1 MDLFDR
7 VKLLVRSTLNS
18 GLPEMTSRSSD
29 PQKMLDT
36 AEAKLEILR
45 DDLAR
50 AEKKGNDELAATL
63 KVEIAD
69 LEKTIAKAR
78 GKAQQANAKPATAKP
93 APQPATSTPVTEP
106 AKTVQPKETVEAEK
120 LAAESPQVA
129 SKPADVVIDET
140 RVADQLK
147 KLREGK

>member
-1 MDLFDR
+1 MDLFER
-7 VKLLVRSTLNS
+7 VKLLVRSTLS
-18 GLPEMTSRSSD
+18 GGLPEFSSSSGD

-50 AEKKGNDELAATL
+50 AEKKGNDELAGTL
-63 KVEIAD
+63 KTEIAD
-69 LEKTIAKAR
+69 LEKRIAKAR
-78 GKAQQANAKPATAKP
+78 SRTKTATTTPATPPVAS
-93 APQPATSTPVTEP
+93 TSASEP
-106 AKTVQPKETVEAEK
+106 AKVETAK
-120 LAAESPQVA
+120 AAEQPA
-129 SKPADVVIDET
+129 SESQQETTRPADVVIDET

>member
-1 MDLFDR
+1 MDLFER
-7 VKLLVRSTLNS
+7 VKLLVRSTLS
-18 GLPEMTSRSSD
+18 GGLPEFSSSSGD

-50 AEKKGNDELAATL
+50 AEKKGNDELAGTL
-63 KVEIAD
+63 KTEIAD
-69 LEKTIAKAR
+69 LEKRIAKAR
-78 GKAQQANAKPATAKP
+78 SRTKTATATPATPSVASTSASEPVKVEKAK
-93 APQPATSTPVTEP
+93 
-106 AKTVQPKETVEAEK
+106 
-120 LAAESPQVA
+120 AAEQSA
-129 SKPADVVIDET
+129 SESQQETTRPADVVIDET

>member
-1 MDLFDR
+1 MDFFDR
-7 VKLLVRSTLNS
+7 VKLLVRSTLNG
-18 GLPEMTSRSSD
+18 GLPEFSSSMKGD

-50 AEKKGNDELAATL
+50 AEKKGNDELAAKL
-63 KVEIAD
+63 KTEIAD
-69 LEKTIAKAR
+69 LEKLIAKAR
-78 GKAQQANAKPATAKP
+78 GKAKQAGATPVAQSAAPVTMASAPEATPAKAEAAK
-93 APQPATSTPVTEP
+93 AVEQPATETP
-106 AKTVQPKETVEAEK
+106 QPNTT
-120 LAAESPQVA
+120 
-129 SKPADVVIDET
+129 PADVVIDES

>member
-7 VKLLVRSTLNS
+7 VKLLVRSTLS
-18 GLPEMTSRSSD
+18 GGLPEISFVQGD
-29 PQKMLDT
+29 PQKMLDK

-50 AEKKGNDELAATL
+50 AEKKGNDELAGKL
-63 KVEIAD
+63 KVEIAE
-69 LEKTIAKAR
+69 LEKLIAKAR
-78 GKAQQANAKPATAKP
+78 SKVQPAPTTSQPAAAARAPEATPAQAEAKQATA
-93 APQPATSTPVTEP
+93 TSS
-106 AKTVQPKETVEAEK
+106 AETGGENAR
-120 LAAESPQVA
+120 
-129 SKPADVVIDET
+129 PADVIIDET

>member
-1 MDLFDR
+1 MDLFER
-7 VKLLVRSTLNS
+7 VKLLVRSTLS
-18 GLPEMTSRSSD
+18 GGLPELSSSSKGD

-50 AEKKGNDELAATL
+50 AEKKGNDELAGKL
-63 KVEIAD
+63 KGEIAD
-69 LEKTIAKAR
+69 LEKLIAKAR
-78 GKAQQANAKPATAKP
+78 SKAQAANAAQTKAAPAAQTVEPKQAAAP
-93 APQPATSTPVTEP
+93 ANVEP
-106 AKTVQPKETVEAEK
+106 PKEVAAPPAEK
-120 LAAESPQVA
+120 PQEAA
-129 SKPADVVIDET
+129 KPADVVIDES

>member
-7 VKLLVRSTLNS
+7 VKLLVRSTLS
-18 GLPEMTSRSSD
+18 GGLPDISFSQGD

-36 AEAKLEILR
+36 AEAKLDILR

-50 AEKKGNDELAATL
+50 AEKKGNDELAAKL
-63 KVEIAD
+63 RMEIAG
-69 LEKTIAKAR
+69 LEKMIVKAR
-78 GKAQQANAKPATAKP
+78 GKAQPAQSTPAAQPTATPAVQPAKVESSIDAAKDAAKPAAETPQQSP
-93 APQPATSTPVTEP
+93 A
-106 AKTVQPKETVEAEK
+106 
-120 LAAESPQVA
+120 
-129 SKPADVVIDET
+129 PADVVIDET